1 MILNIYE
8 RYFVAL
14 ARSKLKKTT
23 ANRESI
29 FIDDKSVSFEAE
41 VKETKLTTSEKAKM
55 ELAKIGSRTAMNF
68 FFSSLKRAWKSGDT
82 ELCSELLN
90 DSLESIQGSLDAGAL
105 FDTSSL
111 STLWLEAI
119 EKSIKFLRQ
128 IVLNDMSDTAS
139 GSQIPKAD
147 RNICLNLLL
156 ELELQKGTLAGSL
169 DGVLLL
175 LTLSELNLNHNDN
188 RQTPQITNGIP
199 LVKILNRYGE
209 INKNAI
215 TVPSTNDQHPFSPTE
230 SFLRFL
236 SLPEGD
242 EEEEQLID
250 AQQAAVIIISNLD
263 RICRS
268 HLPSKMWTSRIQ
280 NYRNQQIISLGYN
293 GLSPEFNVFS
303 SDSDEDKW
311 MCDYSRMSNYS
322 APTIDFGANIIVDQ
336 IACAENVVHLL
347 STNGEVFEVKLQSDQ
362 TKAIK
367 VDGFDSTICKITSHC
382 EGRHFLAISTTGEV
396 FSWGLAEFGRLG
408 HPDECEFKVV
418 PTKIL
423 SLVDKVIFGA
433 SCGTTYTAVITSNG
447 ELYTFGQ
454 GRFGKLGH
462 GNSDDKAIPTLV
474 TALKSHKVVDVAC
487 GDSHTLCATDQ
498 GKVFVFGD
506 GDFGKL
512 GIGATNG
519 SQVPILIDGLAN
531 ISNVYSGP
539 HFSLAVSSD
548 GASIYSW
555 GKCGRLGH
563 GNISEDLYMPK
574 KIEGLNGKIIERVS
588 VGSAHCLL
596 LMNSGELYGFGKN
609 DFAQVCPPCISKEQI
624 IAKPIL
630 TTPPFLKIS
639 GIACGST
646 QSIIWSHSAMICIPP
661 KIPFVIDLS
670 EQTFRLLDQL
680 LTCVCGTPP
689 STSTATSESDH
700 PPNQEAECIAV
711 ASLNLMCL
719 QFHAMICNNISPKKV
734 GLTGARLKS
743 IKTRILQLSGGS
755 SILKTIQEAAQSA
768 LQIGWSI
775 LLPTPSE
782 RAQTLTSLLPDPSQ
796 ASAHRFMTDLLVGSI
811 MAEGGLETALNQI
824 INAERQDC
832 EELPLLDLLKQL
844 LHNNSTLTQSRL
856 NQLLIENISK
866 PNEENSYETSSP
878 SIDLLHK
885 FQRLLLSHIC
895 SSKHE
900 DLSGAETLLESYI
913 VLMSSLCVA
922 TLTKAQDVLI
932 QSRDDCA
939 TILQSDISDSLLYEL
954 LLGLILVQKE
964 RPSFFSAFN
973 WMENFL
979 PLLTALDNLNRLM
992 YDTEVKNSDHMGWPG
1007 IICRD
1012 SNNDRLNITTD
1023 TQLIRKND
1031 FENSLMV
1038 GSKWIIF
1045 NGYVYDVKD
1054 FM

>member
-1 MILNIYE
+1 MILKIYE
-8 RYFVAL
+8 RYFEAL
-14 ARSKLKKTT
+14 SRSKSKKTAT
-23 ANRESI
+23 NRESI
-29 FIDDKSVSFEAE
+29 VLDDKNASFEVE
-41 VKETKLTTSEKAKM
+41 INESKLSTSERAKI

-82 ELCSELLN
+82 ELCSELLM
-90 DSLESIQGSLDAGAL
+90 DSLETIQMSLEPGAL

-111 STLWLEAI
+111 SSLWLEAI

-128 IVLNDMSDTAS
+128 IVLGDSTS
-139 GSQIPKAD
+139 GSEIPKAD

-156 ELELQKGTLAGSL
+156 ELQLQKGTLAGSL
-169 DGVLLL
+169 EGVLLL
-175 LTLSELNLNHNDN
+175 LTLSGMSLNQSDN
-188 RQTPQITNGIP
+188 RQLPQSTNGIP
-199 LVKILNRYGE
+199 LVKILSRYGE
-209 INKNAI
+209 INRNVTAV
-215 TVPSTNDQHPFSPTE
+215 TTTSDQQFSPTE

-236 SLPEGD
+236 SLPESD
-242 EEEEQLID
+242 DAEEQLID
-250 AQQAAVIIISNLD
+250 GQQAAVIIISHLD

-311 MCDYSRMSNYS
+311 VCDYSRLSNYS
-322 APTIDFGANIIVDQ
+322 APTIDFGANIIIDQ
-336 IACAENVVHLL
+336 IACAENIIHLL
-347 STNGEVFEVKLQSDQ
+347 SSTGEVYQVKMQCDQ
-362 TKAIK
+362 TKAAK
-367 VDGFDSTICKITSHC
+367 VDGFDAGSVICKISSHC
-382 EGRHFLAISTTGEV
+382 EGRHFVAITTNGEV
-396 FSWGLAEFGRLG
+396 YSWGLGEFGRLG
-408 HPDECEFKVV
+408 HSEECEPKEM
-418 PTKIL
+418 PSKI
-423 SLVDKVIFGA
+423 STIADKQIVTA
-433 SCGTTYTAVITSNG
+433 SCGTTYTALISNNG
-447 ELYTFGQ
+447 ELFTFGH

-462 GNSDDKAIPTLV
+462 GNSDDKFYPTLV
-474 TALKSHKVVDVAC
+474 SALKAHRVIDVAC
-487 GDSHTLCATDQ
+487 GESHTLCATDQ

-512 GIGATNG
+512 GIGASNG
-519 SQVPILIDGLAN
+519 SQVPILIDGLIN
-531 ISNVYSGP
+531 ISNVYSGS

-548 GASIYSW
+548 RSSIYSW
-555 GKCGRLGH
+555 GKGGRLGH
-563 GNISEDLYMPK
+563 ENVNEDMYTPK
-574 KIEGLNGKIIERVS
+574 KIEGLSGKTIEKVS

-596 LMNSGELYGFGKN
+596 LMSSGELFGFGKN
-609 DFAQVCPPCISKEQI
+609 DFAQVCPPCISKDQLI
-624 IAKPIL
+624 PKPIL
-630 TTPPFLKIS
+630 TTPPFLKVS

-680 LTCVCGTPP
+680 LSCVCVSNTRAT
-689 STSTATSESDH
+689 TSTASENDH
-700 PPNQEAECIAV
+700 PPNQEAECVAV
-711 ASLNLMCL
+711 ASLNLLTL
-719 QFHAMICNNISPKKV
+719 QFHSIICNNISPKKV

-743 IKTRILQLSGGS
+743 IKSRILLLSGGS
-755 SILKTIQEAAQSA
+755 SVLKTIQEAAQNA

-824 INAERQDC
+824 INSERQDC

-856 NQLLIENISK
+856 NQLLIENLSK
-866 PNEENSYETSSP
+866 PNEEFTFDETTSP
-878 SIDLLHK
+878 SIGLLHK
-885 FQRLLLSHIC
+885 FQRLLLAHIC
-895 SSKHE
+895 CSQHD
-900 DLSGAETLLESYI
+900 DLNGAEALLESYI
-913 VLMSSLCVA
+913 ILLSSLCVA
-922 TLTKAQDVLI
+922 TLTKAHEVI
-932 QSRDDCA
+932 TQSKNDCA
-939 TILQSDISDSLLYEL
+939 PILQSDISDSLLYEL
-954 LLGLILVQKE
+954 LLGLILVQKQ
-964 RPSFFSAFN
+964 RPSFLSAFN

-979 PLLTALDNLNRLM
+979 PLLKSLDNLNRLI

-1012 SNNDRLNITTD
+1012 TDRLNITSD

-1031 FENSLMV
+1031 FDNSLMV
-1038 GSKWIIF
+1038 GSKWIVV
-1045 NGYVYDVKD
+1045 NGFVYDVKD
-1054 FM
+1054 FV